1 MKARLPQGHA
11 LPQSAKGSRHL
22 AYCAACPNL
31 GDGCRNPGG
40 FYRIGRRS
48 QTGREKRVGARQ
60 IQKAF
65 FCKRNAAW
73 HTGVANLWPHPIES
87 PTPGKP
93 AAPAFQHAIRPAL
106 HLMQRRNS
114 LNSLGSSGA
123 RLQSDLPTCA
133 ANPQR
138 ALHGKALL
146 PWLSNRVCGTRETW
160 KPRKSGGRHFFEVL
174 RRCIGC
180 NAGSYKKR
188 ETEF

>member
-73 HTGVANLWPHPIES
+73 HTEVANLWPHPIES
-87 PTPGKP
+87 PAPGKP

-106 HLMQRRNS
+106 HLMQRRSS
-114 LNSLGSSGA
+114 LNSLGSSGRPA
-123 RLQSDLPTCA
+123 SIGFGNMCSKSAKNLGLSFHGFLTASVVQEKHGNLKKVA
-133 ANPQR
+133 AATFSKFK
-138 ALHGKALL
+138 ALHRMQRRLL
-146 PWLSNRVCGTRETW
+146 
-160 KPRKSGGRHFFEVL
+160 
-174 RRCIGC
+174 
-180 NAGSYKKR
+180 
-188 ETEF
+188 